1 MKTRIEIY
9 EIADPNHI
17 VSDGELSRKLSAAD
31 IRNHINYMM
40 RPFDPRKYSSRVV
53 YINQKQ

>member
-17 VSDGELSRKLSAAD
+17 VSDGEWSLKLSAAE

-40 RPFDPRKYSSRVV
+40 RPFDTRKYSYRVV

>member
-17 VSDGELSRKLSAAD
+17 VSDGEWSRKLSAAE
-31 IRNHINYMM
+31 IRKETKYMM

>member
-17 VSDGELSRKLSAAD
+17 VSDGEWSRKLSAA
-31 IRNHINYMM
+31 
-40 RPFDPRKYSSRVV
+40 
-53 YINQKQ
+53 

>member
-17 VSDGELSRKLSAAD
+17 VSDGEWSRKLSAAE
-31 IRNHINYMM
+31 IRKEIKYMM
-40 RPFDPRKYSSRVV
+40 RYSDSKKFASRV
-53 YINQKQ
+53 ITDRD